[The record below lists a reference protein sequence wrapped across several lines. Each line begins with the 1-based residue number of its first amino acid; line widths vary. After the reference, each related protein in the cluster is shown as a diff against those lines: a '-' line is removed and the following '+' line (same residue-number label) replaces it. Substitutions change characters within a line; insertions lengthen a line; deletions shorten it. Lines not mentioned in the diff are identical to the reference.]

1 MIYFFLAIA
10 LVALC
15 AVSAITTVVTANR
28 RVAEQNKKC
37 DDLEKM
43 VISLAQT
50 VAETGEKCDRH
61 DDIIEHLDEH
71 VAQMF
76 NEAYNNAA
84 RELSAGIDQVL
95 NFTPYGVK

>member
-1 MIYFFLAIA
+1 MR
-10 LVALC
+10 
-15 AVSAITTVVTANR
+15 TANR
-28 RVAEQNKKC
+28 VRELEKKVS
-37 DDLEKM
+37 DLENM

-50 VAETGEKCDRH
+50 VAEMDGEITELKTRTDHH

-71 VAQMF
+71 VVQMF

>member
-1 MIYFFLAIA
+1 MSIF
-10 LVALC
+10 
-15 AVSAITTVVTANR
+15 S
-28 RVAEQNKKC
+28 RVAELEKKNEN
-37 DDLEKM
+37 LEKM

-50 VAETGEKCDRH
+50 VAELSDKVDKH
-61 DDIIEHLDEH
+61 DAIVEHLDEH
-71 VAQMF
+71 VTQMF

>member
-1 MIYFFLAIA
+1 MRTVNRVKELEKK
-10 LVALC
+10 
-15 AVSAITTVVTANR
+15 VS
-28 RVAEQNKKC
+28 
-37 DDLEKM
+37 DLENM

-50 VAETGEKCDRH
+50 VAEMEDEMTELKARTDHH

-71 VAQMF
+71 VVQMF